1 MAYRQGALG
10 KFADGVEALGRIL
23 SYTLMAIVAVCTVH
37 VGQSFAASSQSVAGK
52 ASGTLTIDG
61 KGIALKYAYAMAQP
75 NTFDK
80 DKTDIAVLLTE
91 RPLNEGAI
99 KDAEQLDNAAGKE
112 HGWAFFK
119 IDDAGRPIHE
129 VIDHPM
135 AGGSRLMMSGFTQAG
150 FVAKKKEK
158 DRLEGS
164 FATRKVEDFLNHTY
178 EIKVEFSAP
187 LLQAKRPEPLPD
199 AKNGE
204 ALPRDGGEPGKAY
217 AAYHK
222 AVRDK
227 DIPTLRM
234 LAPVDEQDVSESELR
249 QMLEFMAAM
258 SPSDPKIIKGYIRG
272 ERAVLYYEG
281 VLDGEKQYGTVEFA
295 RKGRIWKVAKEH
307 WGNTPPK
314 K

>member
-1 MAYRQGALG
+1 MTYRRHTLKKFPCGA
-10 KFADGVEALGRIL
+10 ETLGRIL
-23 SYTLMAIVAVCTVH
+23 IVAAIVIAVVCS
-37 VGQSFAASSQSVAGK
+37 GQSPAVAAQSVAGK

-61 KGIALKYAYAMAQP
+61 KSIALKYAYAMLQP

-91 RPLNEGAI
+91 RPLNEGAV
-99 KDAEQLDNAAGKE
+99 KDAEELDDAVGKE

-129 VIDHPM
+129 VIDHPS
-135 AGGSRLMMSGFTQAG
+135 AGGGRLMMSGFTQAG
-150 FVAKKKEK
+150 FVQKKRLK

-187 LLQAKRPEPLPD
+187 LLQARRPEPLPD
-199 AKNGE
+199 AKTGE
-204 ALPRDGGEPGKAY
+204 TLPPDGGEPGKAY
-217 AAYHK
+217 AAYLK

-227 DIPTLRM
+227 DIPTIRK
-234 LAPVDEQDVSESELR
+234 LAPVDEQGVSESELR
-249 QMLEFMAAM
+249 QMLEFMAAI
-258 SPSDPKIIKGYIRG
+258 SPSDVKIIKGYIRR
-272 ERAVLYYEG
+272 ERAVLYLEG
-281 VLDGEKQYGTVEFA
+281 VLDGEKQYGTVELA
-295 RKGRIWKVAKEH
+295 MKGRIWKVAKEH
-307 WGNTPPK
+307 WADTPPK